1 MSIVE
6 KYIEYVKNEAVE
18 KPEKSW
24 NKILLGY
31 KANKWMTRIAPNRDI
46 SKGYQKLE
54 SMMMSLVA
62 DSLVK
67 IKDSYVWGNIFAPS
81 EIIQCIR
88 AFSSLS
94 IECLSCYLGGYP
106 SGGLFHRLC
115 PGHGALPLLYA
126 HITRLL

>member
-67 IKDSYVWGNIFAPS
+67 KDSYVWGNIFAPS
-81 EIIQCIR
+81 EIMQC
-88 AFSSLS
+88 FGLSSLS
-94 IECLSCYLGGYP
+94 IECLSCYLGG
-106 SGGLFHRLC
+106 FHLED
-115 PGHGALPLLYA
+115 YF
-126 HITRLL
+126 ID

>member
-46 SKGYQKLE
+46 SKGYQL
-54 SMMMSLVA
+54 SL
-62 DSLVK
+62 
-67 IKDSYVWGNIFAPS
+67 I
-81 EIIQCIR
+81 
-88 AFSSLS
+88 
-94 IECLSCYLGGYP
+94 
-106 SGGLFHRLC
+106 
-115 PGHGALPLLYA
+115 
-126 HITRLL
+126 HI